1 MQLYY
6 SKHSFLLQKQSIMK
20 KIGLFVFAV
29 IAFSFVACNNQK
41 SQGKTSETPME
52 QASPASSDDSD
63 ATAASADSGKEV
75 ADSDDPEALIK
86 AYDSYADDVIN
97 LMQKAAKGDASA
109 MSEYSTIMQ
118 KAQDLS
124 AKLDKVKDKLTPE
137 QTKQLAEI
145 ATKMTKAAQ
154 GMQK

>member
-1 MQLYY
+1 
-6 SKHSFLLQKQSIMK
+6 
-20 KIGLFVFAV
+20 
-29 IAFSFVACNNQK
+29 
-41 SQGKTSETPME
+41 
-52 QASPASSDDSD
+52 
-63 ATAASADSGKEV
+63 
-75 ADSDDPEALIK
+75 
-86 AYDSYADDVIN
+86 
-97 LMQKAAKGDASA
+97 
-109 MSEYSTIMQ
+109 MQ

>member
-1 MQLYY
+1 
-6 SKHSFLLQKQSIMK
+6 MK

-41 SQGKTSETPME
+41 SQGKASETPME

-97 LMQKAAKGDASA
+97 LMQKA
-109 MSEYSTIMQ
+109 
-118 KAQDLS
+118 QDLS

>member
-1 MQLYY
+1 
-6 SKHSFLLQKQSIMK
+6 
-20 KIGLFVFAV
+20 
-29 IAFSFVACNNQK
+29 
-41 SQGKTSETPME
+41 
-52 QASPASSDDSD
+52 
-63 ATAASADSGKEV
+63 
-75 ADSDDPEALIK
+75 
-86 AYDSYADDVIN
+86 
-97 LMQKAAKGDASA
+97 MQKAAKGDASA